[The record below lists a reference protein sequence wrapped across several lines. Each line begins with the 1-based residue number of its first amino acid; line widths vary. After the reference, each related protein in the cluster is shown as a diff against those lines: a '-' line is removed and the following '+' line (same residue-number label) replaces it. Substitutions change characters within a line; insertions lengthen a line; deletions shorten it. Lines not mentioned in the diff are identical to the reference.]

1 MQINSNEPSFRAAQF
16 TPRAL
21 TALSKRLPSG
31 KFDVVKDRFIKM
43 YENSPLDVVVDTV
56 AQEAIRLNATI
67 KEINPKNYHNMGR
80 DYLEEGIFSSTFR
93 SPEKFLKKLCEK
105 IDTMEVNIS
114 GKLSRADKGV

>member
-31 KFDVVKDRFIKM
+31 KFDIVKDQFIKM
-43 YENSPLDVVVDTV
+43 YEKSPLEIVVDTV
-56 AQEAIRLNATI
+56 AQEAIRFNARI
-67 KEINPKNYHNMGR
+67 NEINPKNYLGIGR
-80 DYLEEGIFSSTFR
+80 DYVEESIFSSTFR

-105 IDTMEVNIS
+105 IDTMEVSLS